1 MNIIK
6 KILKEKTLLLKRYRV
21 VEEFLID
28 CIANGDK
35 GKEDELKEFQVEI
48 DELDKIIKFL
58 NK

>member
-21 VEEFLID
+21 VESFLID